1 MRLLK
6 KALFSITG
14 LGLLAVAG
22 SQALG
27 TATGVY
33 YFNHLSEMSTE
44 QQEKVSDTNAKVS
57 AALEDPKYQE
67 LLNDPYFNSAEFA
80 SKSAFYTDGDKA
92 YDDALTETT
101 KGLKETIV
109 DRYPL
114 TENSFN
120 QMKEATTSHLVIDM
134 DKFGKWLLAK
144 NAEGSCNP
152 DKKVTDEQ
160 GIAFGKKYFCP

>member
-1 MRLLK
+1 MRFLK

-14 LGLLAVAG
+14 LGLLAVVG

-44 QQEKVSDTNAKVS
+44 QQAKVSDTNAKIS
-57 AALEDPKYQE
+57 AALADPKYQE
-67 LLNDPYFNSAEFA
+67 FLNDPYFDSAEFA
-80 SKSAFYTDGDKA
+80 SKSAFYKDGDKE
-92 YDDALTETT
+92 YDDALAETT
-101 KGLKETIV
+101 KDLKETIV

-114 TENSFN
+114 TESSFN

-134 DKFGKWLLAK
+134 DTFGKWLLAR
-144 NAEGSCNP
+144 NAEGSCSP
-152 DKKVTDEQ
+152 EKKVTDAQ
-160 GIAFGKKYFCP
+160 AIALGKKYFCP